1 VEWQHLVVEHL
12 VIEHL
17 ERSGLVRS
25 DLALILNMRAEASME
40 EATTAQRQPRRQLLT
55 GRSRVVALIGLV
67 TAASLGVWAH
77 NFAAFGTTGTVAQV
91 SLPWPVLAVI
101 FYLSE
106 SYVVHLQFR
115 RQAHTLSASEIG
127 LTLGLFFVSPV
138 GLLAA
143 QLLGA
148 GVAIVVNRRQK
159 PIKVWFNLAE
169 LSLSSGLGLL
179 VFRSIVAV
187 GEHGVSTWFAALL
200 AAVVAHAVGVLL
212 VTAVIAVAEGLFS
225 ASQLGRVLVVST
237 IGTLSACCLG
247 LLVVELLARDPV
259 ALLLLAL
266 PVIAC
271 GVSFRAYMN
280 QREQRERV
288 EFLYESMRAT
298 QGAPEFG
305 LAVGELL
312 VAARRLLRADY
323 AEIFLLSP
331 VAGEDALKS
340 VSGQDGE
347 RLMQRVTVGA
357 VDDHAIASIAGS
369 PEPVLLPRRRS
380 SHPLDAFLRSRGL
393 RDAIVCGLAGER
405 RTFGVLVVGDRV
417 GEVTTFAREDV
428 ALLETFANHASV
440 LLENGRL
447 ERSLAQVTELKE
459 ELHHQAY
466 TDALTQLP
474 NRLLFTQRLGETL
487 GDEPTPS
494 RSHAVL
500 FLDLN
505 RFKVVNDSW
514 GHAAGDELLV
524 QVADRIRAAVRP
536 EDTAARLGGD
546 EFAVLV
552 RDTDAAGALRA
563 ARRLIDV
570 INAPIALSSG
580 QQAAVHA
587 SVGVALTGADA
598 GTPEE
603 LLRNADL
610 AMYTAKTEDRAYALF
625 EPVLHHRIRARRS
638 LALELE
644 RAAERGEFVSYF
656 QPVVS
661 LVDGTIQAFEALA
674 RWEHPERGLLEPL
687 EFLSVAEETGLI
699 FEVGASVRAQALRAA
714 SEWQDAHPDAANLG
728 IWVNVAPA
736 ELTDERLVHELAV
749 AMTTARID
757 ARRMT
762 VEITESSVVRD
773 EHGALRAMH
782 RLRELGVRL
791 SIDDFG
797 TGYSSLSR
805 LAEFPIELLKI
816 PKPFVDRLIGAQPD
830 PTFVD
835 AILRLAGS
843 LGLVSTSEGV
853 EDISQAQRL
862 RDLGCGLAQGYL
874 FAEPMPAADVSRL
887 LRAAPAGGPLALPSA
902 ASFARSYEPT
912 PLS

>member
-1 VEWQHLVVEHL
+1 MVVEH
-12 VIEHL
+12 V
-17 ERSGLVRS
+17 ERQRVVRR
-25 DLALILNMRAEASME
+25 DVALIPDVSAETSMTE
-40 EATTAQRQPRRQLLT
+40 TAAQTQTARRPLLS

-67 TAASLGVWAH
+67 TAASLAVWAH
-77 NFAAFGTTGTVAQV
+77 NFAAFGTTGTFALV
-91 SLPWPVLAVI
+91 SLPWPVLALA

-115 RQAHTLSASEIG
+115 RQAHTLSASEIA
-127 LTLGLFFVSPV
+127 LTLGLFFVSPA

-143 QLLGA
+143 QLVGA
-148 GVAIVVNRRQK
+148 GVAIIVNRRQK

-179 VFRSIVAV
+179 VFRSIVTV
-187 GEHGVSTWFAALL
+187 GEHGISTWFAALL

-225 ASQLGRVLVVST
+225 ASQLGRVLIVST
-237 IGTLSACCLG
+237 VGTLSACCLG

-323 AEIFLLSP
+323 AEILLLSP
-331 VAGEDALKS
+331 VAGEEALQS

-347 RLMQRVTVGA
+347 RLMQRVTVA
-357 VDDHAIASIAGS
+357 PVDERAIGTIAASPQPI
-369 PEPVLLPRRRS
+369 LLGRRRS
-380 SHPLDAFLRSRGL
+380 GHPLDGFLRARGL
-393 RDAIVCGLAGER
+393 DDAIVCGLTGEQ
-405 RTFGVLVVGDRV
+405 RTFGVLLVGDRV
-417 GEVTTFAREDV
+417 GDVSTFAREDV
-428 ALLETFANHASV
+428 ALLETFASHASV

-474 NRLLFTQRLGETL
+474 NRLLFTQRLDETL
-487 GDEPTPS
+487 AEEPAT
-494 RSHAVL
+494 RGSHAVL

-536 EDTAARLGGD
+536 QDTAARLGGD

-552 RDTDAAGALRA
+552 RETDAAGALRA

-570 INAPIALSSG
+570 INAPITLSSG

-587 SVGVALTGADA
+587 SIGVAVTGPDA
-598 GTPEE
+598 STPEE

-610 AMYTAKTEDRAYALF
+610 AMYTAKTEDRPYALF
-625 EPVLHHRIRARRS
+625 EPALHHRIRARRS

-674 RWEHPERGLLEPL
+674 RWEHPERGLLEPA

-714 SEWQDAHPDAANLG
+714 GEWQDAHPDAAHLG
-728 IWVNVAPA
+728 IWVNVAPG
-736 ELTDERLVHELAV
+736 ELTDERLVQELAV
-749 AMTTARID
+749 AMTRARID

-773 EHGALRAMH
+773 EQGALRAMH

-816 PKPFVDRLIGAQPD
+816 PKPFVDRLIGVKPD

-853 EDISQAQRL
+853 EDVLQAKRL
-862 RDLGCGLAQGYL
+862 RDLGCGLAQGFL
-874 FAEPMPAADVSRL
+874 FAEPMPADDVSRL
-887 LRAAPAGGPLALPSA
+887 LRSAPAGGPLALPSA
-902 ASFARSYEPT
+902 ASFAQSYEPSA
-912 PLS
+912 LA

>member
-1 VEWQHLVVEHL
+1 MTET
-12 VIEHL
+12 
-17 ERSGLVRS
+17 
-25 DLALILNMRAEASME
+25 
-40 EATTAQRQPRRQLLT
+40 ATQTQMARRPLLS

-67 TAASLGVWAH
+67 TAASLAVWAH
-77 NFAAFGTTGTVAQV
+77 NFAAFGTTGTFAQV
-91 SLPWPVLAVI
+91 SLPWPVLALA

-115 RQAHTLSASEIG
+115 RQAHTLSASEIA
-127 LTLGLFFVSPV
+127 LTLGLFFVSPA

-143 QLLGA
+143 QLVGA

-179 VFRSIVAV
+179 VFRSIVTV

-225 ASQLGRVLVVST
+225 ASQLGRVLIVST
-237 IGTLSACCLG
+237 VGTLSACCLG

-323 AEIFLLSP
+323 AEILLLSP
-331 VAGEDALKS
+331 VAGEEALQS

-347 RLMQRVTVGA
+347 RLMQRVTVAA
-357 VDDHAIASIAGS
+357 VDERAIGTIAASPKPI
-369 PEPVLLPRRRS
+369 LLARRRS
-380 SHPLDAFLRSRGL
+380 GHQLDGFLGARGL
-393 RDAIVCGLAGER
+393 HDAIVCGLTGEQ
-405 RTFGVLVVGDRV
+405 RTFGVLLVGNRVGDV
-417 GEVTTFAREDV
+417 STFAREDV
-428 ALLETFANHASV
+428 ALLETFASHASV

-474 NRLLFTQRLGETL
+474 NRLLFTQRLDETL
-487 GDEPTPS
+487 AEEPTA
-494 RSHAVL
+494 RGSHAVL

-536 EDTAARLGGD
+536 QDTAARLGGD

-552 RDTDAAGALRA
+552 RETDAAGALRA

-587 SVGVALTGADA
+587 SVGVAVTGPDA
-598 GTPEE
+598 STPEE

-610 AMYTAKTEDRAYALF
+610 AMYTAKTEERPYALF
-625 EPVLHHRIRARRS
+625 EPALHHRIRARRS

-674 RWEHPERGLLEPL
+674 RWEHPERGLLRAGRVPQRRGGNGSDLRGRRERAGTGAPGGRR
-687 EFLSVAEETGLI
+687 VARRASRRRAPGDLGQRRAR
-699 FEVGASVRAQALRAA
+699 GAHRRTARARARGGDDAGEDRRAA
-714 SEWQDAHPDAANLG
+714 DDGRDHRVVGRARRAGRVACD
-728 IWVNVAPA
+728 APA
-736 ELTDERLVHELAV
+736 SGARGPAVDRRFRYRVLLAV
-749 AMTTARID
+749 AARGVPDRAAQDPEAVRGPADRGQAGSDVRRRDLALGRFAWARVDQRGSRGRPPGEAVARPRLRSRAGFPVRQAHAGRRRIAATAVSPGRRP
-757 ARRMT
+757 ARAP
-762 VEITESSVVRD
+762 VGSVVRP
-773 EHGALRAMH
+773 
-782 RLRELGVRL
+782 GVR
-791 SIDDFG
+791 
-797 TGYSSLSR
+797 TVRSR
-805 LAEFPIELLKI
+805 LIIRSGDYQPI
-816 PKPFVDRLIGAQPD
+816 
-830 PTFVD
+830 
-835 AILRLAGS
+835 S
-843 LGLVSTSEGV
+843 
-853 EDISQAQRL
+853 
-862 RDLGCGLAQGYL
+862 
-874 FAEPMPAADVSRL
+874 
-887 LRAAPAGGPLALPSA
+887 
-902 ASFARSYEPT
+902 
-912 PLS
+912 

>member
-1 VEWQHLVVEHL
+1 MSE
-12 VIEHL
+12 
-17 ERSGLVRS
+17 
-25 DLALILNMRAEASME
+25 
-40 EATTAQRQPRRQLLT
+40 TAVPTPRRKLLS
-55 GRSRVVALIGLV
+55 GRARVVSLIGLV
-67 TAASLGVWAH
+67 TAASVLVWVH
-77 NFAAFGTTGTVAQV
+77 NFSALGATSAFAQV
-91 SLPWPVLAVI
+91 TLPWPVLALV
-101 FYLSE
+101 FYLTE
-106 SYVVHLQFR
+106 TYVVHLQFR
-115 RQAHTLSASEIG
+115 KQAHTLSASEIG
-127 LTLGLFFVSPV
+127 LTLGLFFVSPA

-143 QLLGA
+143 QLVGA
-148 GVAIVVNRRQK
+148 GVAIIVNRRQK

-179 VFRSIVAV
+179 VFRSIVSG
-187 GEHGVSTWFAALL
+187 GETGVTTWFAALL

-237 IGTLSACCLG
+237 IGALSACCLG
-247 LLVVELLARDPV
+247 LLVVELLAHDPV

-266 PVIAC
+266 PVVAC
-271 GVSFRAYMN
+271 GVSFRAYMH

-312 VAARRLLRADY
+312 VAARRLLRADH
-323 AEIFLLSP
+323 AEILLLSP
-331 VAGEDALKS
+331 VPGEDALRS
-340 VSGQDGE
+340 VSGVDGE
-347 RLMQRVTVGA
+347 RLMQRVTLDAIDERAVG
-357 VDDHAIASIAGS
+357 SIAAS
-369 PEPVLLPRRRS
+369 THPILLPRRRS
-380 SHPLDAFLRSRGL
+380 AHPLEAFLGARGL
-393 RDAIVCGLAGER
+393 RDGLLCALIGEQ
-405 RTFGVLVVGDRV
+405 RTFGIMLVGNRVGDV
-417 GEVTTFAREDV
+417 STFAREDV
-428 ALLETFANHASV
+428 ALLETFASHASV

-474 NRLLFTQRLGETL
+474 NRLLFTERLADTL
-487 GDEPTPS
+487 AKEPTPG
-494 RSHAVL
+494 RAHAVL
-500 FLDLN
+500 FLDLD

-514 GHAAGDELLV
+514 GHAAGDELLA

-536 EDTAARLGGD
+536 QDTAARLGGD

-552 RDTDAAGALRA
+552 RDTEPAGALRA

-570 INAPIALSSG
+570 ITAPITLSAG

-587 SVGVALTGADA
+587 SVGVAVSGPDA
-598 GTPEE
+598 CTPEE

-610 AMYTAKTEDRAYALF
+610 AMYTAKSEDRPYALF
-625 EPVLHHRIRARRS
+625 EPALHHRIRARQS

-644 RAAERGEFVSYF
+644 RAAERGEFVAHF

-674 RWEHPERGLLEPL
+674 RWEHPERGLLEPA

-699 FEVGASVRAQALRAA
+699 FEVGASVRAQALQAV
-714 SEWQDAHPDAANLG
+714 SGWHDAHPDAANLG
-728 IWVNVAPA
+728 TWVNVAPG
-736 ELTDERLVHELAV
+736 ELTDERLMQDLAV
-749 AMTTARID
+749 AMTRSRID
-757 ARRMT
+757 ARRLT

-773 EHGALRAMH
+773 EQGAIRAME

-816 PKPFVDRLIGAQPD
+816 PKPFVDRLIGTEPD

-853 EDISQAQRL
+853 EDVTQAKLL
-862 RDLGCGLAQGYL
+862 RDLGCGLAQGFL
-874 FAEPMPAADVSRL
+874 FAEPMPADEVLRL
-887 LRAAPAGGPLALPSA
+887 FRSARVAGGPLTLPA
-902 ASFARSYEPT
+902 AEAFARSYEPSV
-912 PLS
+912 LA

>member
-1 VEWQHLVVEHL
+1 M
-12 VIEHL
+12 
-17 ERSGLVRS
+17 VRRN
-25 DLALILNMRAEASME
+25 LALIPDVSAETSMTE
-40 EATTAQRQPRRQLLT
+40 TATQTQTARRPLLS

-67 TAASLGVWAH
+67 TAASLAVWAH
-77 NFAAFGTTGTVAQV
+77 NFGAFGTTGTFAQV
-91 SLPWPVLAVI
+91 SLPWPVLALA

-115 RQAHTLSASEIG
+115 RQAHTLSASEIA
-127 LTLGLFFVSPV
+127 LTLGLFFVSPA

-143 QLLGA
+143 QLVGA

-179 VFRSIVAV
+179 VFRSIVTV
-187 GEHGVSTWFAALL
+187 GEHGISTWFAALL

-225 ASQLGRVLVVST
+225 ASQLGRVLIVST
-237 IGTLSACCLG
+237 VGTLSACCLG

-323 AEIFLLSP
+323 AEILLLSP
-331 VAGEDALKS
+331 VAGEEALQS

-347 RLMQRVTVGA
+347 RLMQRVTVAA
-357 VDDHAIASIAGS
+357 VDERAIGTIAASPQPI
-369 PEPVLLPRRRS
+369 LLARRRS
-380 SHPLDAFLRSRGL
+380 GHQLDGFLGARGL
-393 RDAIVCGLAGER
+393 HDAMVCGLTGEQ
-405 RTFGVLVVGDRV
+405 RTFGVLLVGDRV
-417 GEVTTFAREDV
+417 GDVSTFAREDV
-428 ALLETFANHASV
+428 ALLETFASHASV

-474 NRLLFTQRLGETL
+474 NRLLFTQRLDETL
-487 GDEPTPS
+487 AEERTARG
-494 RSHAVL
+494 SHAVL
-500 FLDLN
+500 FLDLD

-536 EDTAARLGGD
+536 QDTAARLGGD

-552 RDTDAAGALRA
+552 RETDAAGALRA

-587 SVGVALTGADA
+587 SVGIAVTGPDA
-598 GTPEE
+598 THPRGASAQRRP
-603 LLRNADL
+603 RDVHGQ
-610 AMYTAKTEDRAYALF
+610 DRGAAVRVVRAGIA
-625 EPVLHHRIRARRS
+625 PPDPSPAIARARAGAS
-638 LALELE
+638 G
-644 RAAERGEFVSYF
+644 RAGRVRLVLPASGVARRRDDPGVRGVG
-656 QPVVS
+656 P
-661 LVDGTIQAFEALA
+661 LGAPGA
-674 RWEHPERGLLEPL
+674 GLLEPA

-714 SEWQDAHPDAANLG
+714 GEWQDAHPDAAHLG
-728 IWVNVAPA
+728 IWVNVAPG
-736 ELTDERLVHELAV
+736 ELTDERLVQELAV
-749 AMTTARID
+749 AMTRARID

-773 EHGALRAMH
+773 EQGALRAMH

-816 PKPFVDRLIGAQPD
+816 PKPFVDRLIGVKPD

-853 EDISQAQRL
+853 EDVLQAKRL
-862 RDLGCGLAQGYL
+862 RDLGCGLAQGFL
-874 FAEPMPAADVSRL
+874 FAKPMPADDVSRL
-887 LRAAPAGGPLALPSA
+887 LRSAPAGGPLALPSA
-902 ASFARSYEPT
+902 ASFAQAYEPSA
-912 PLS
+912 LA